1 MAVLF
6 SCFSLYA
13 SKTSVLK
20 LCAVKDG
27 EPFIL
32 HTDDSSKAEELGFKK
47 FKEGELYIRNFRVLI
62 DDVPSTYFKPFAKS
76 DNCITIFRIDSGK
89 KTVAIDFKSVSYTT
103 EQTDPV
109 SVKFKPGL
117 LHTSSINVSKGP
129 TATVK
134 ISQSSDR
141 ISLYQAL
148 DNKEIKGCDSE
159 CEVPVGIP
167 IYFMIKSY
175 DEKVDC
181 PVKFELIT
189 SSEKEKNLNC
199 YNRTLIN
206 KMLTDF
212 VEKNKIM
219 CRINVEYA
227 FFKVFGEGCIVS
239 LESDEEGLTYKTP
252 EIKLLPLEKQKFRYF
267 WQINSEEKKPYS
279 FSGDRKGLERT
290 PAEGDIIQLIEERN
304 F

>member
-1 MAVLF
+1 LF
-6 SCFSLYA
+6 SFSSLYA

-47 FKEGELYIRNFRVLI
+47 YKEGGLFIRNFRVLI
-62 DDVPSTYFKPFAKS
+62 DDIPSTYFKPFEKA
-76 DNCITIFRIDSGK
+76 DNCITIFRINPGK
-89 KTVAIDFKSVSYTT
+89 KTVAVDFRSVSYTADET
-103 EQTDPV
+103 EPI

-117 LHTSSINVSKGP
+117 LHSSQITVSKGP

-148 DNKEIKGCDSE
+148 DNKEIENCSSE

-167 IYFMIKSY
+167 VYFMIKSY
-175 DEKVDC
+175 DEKVKC
-181 PVKFELIT
+181 PIKFELIT
-189 SSEKEKNLNC
+189 SSEKEKHLNC
-199 YNRTLIN
+199 YNRTVIN
-206 KMLTDF
+206 KMLDDF
-212 VEKNKIM
+212 VENNKVM

-239 LESDEEGLTYKTP
+239 PESDEEGLNYKTP
-252 EIKLLPLEKQKFRYF
+252 EIKLLPLEKQKFQYF

-279 FSGDRKGLERT
+279 FSGDRKGQERT
-290 PAEGDIIQLIEERN
+290 PAEGDVIQLIEERN